1 MQYSSDSRVFFPA
14 WIPRIL
20 SPITPTSP
28 SSRLRPSSPPHDF
41 LPMGTSRAPQRAAG
55 IRILSSSPRPN
66 KMDEDKRPSAL
77 LDHAILVAFSNLKT
91 RPRLPFVA
99 FSNLKIRVWRLRVHV
114 NRPQDTGSEHP
125 QTRQSSSVAFS
136 NLNTYPHHG
145 HASSDFRDALKL
157 FVAFS
162 NLKVAFGNLTTAIG
176 NLKTAIGNLKDASSS
191 LKDAFNGPRR
201 SRTLRVP
208 SITPLKASR
217 TCSNPKDASG
227 SLTTAFHSLK
237 DTFSNLSG
245 QSAPPSRH
253 LGGFWGVA
261 LWRALQCVAV
271 ADFLFYDIAN
281 ARPRSRQSV
290 HGPAREPTTPSAS
303 LRAVRPREGPL
314 LDTEDSPPPV

>member
-1 MQYSSDSRVFFPA
+1 
-14 WIPRIL
+14 
-20 SPITPTSP
+20 
-28 SSRLRPSSPPHDF
+28 
-41 LPMGTSRAPQRAAG
+41 MGTSRAPQRAAG

-91 RPRLPFVA
+91 RSRLPFVA
-99 FSNLKIRVWRLRVHV
+99 FSNLKIRIWRLRVHV
-114 NRPQDTGSEHP
+114 NRPQDTGSKHP

-201 SRTLRVP
+201 SKTLRVP
-208 SITPLKASR
+208 SLKPLKASR
-217 TCSNPKDASG
+217 TYTNPKDTFG

-237 DTFSNLSG
+237 DTYSATSVGDLHRPRAVLEVFGASPSG
-245 QSAPPSRH
+245 VLCSASPSRTFCFPTLPT
-253 LGGFWGVA
+253 LG
-261 LWRALQCVAV
+261 L
-271 ADFLFYDIAN
+271 
-281 ARPRSRQSV
+281 
-290 HGPAREPTTPSAS
+290 E
-303 LRAVRPREGPL
+303 
-314 LDTEDSPPPV
+314 EDSPCTALPVSPRHHRLLSEPCALEKALCSTPPPV